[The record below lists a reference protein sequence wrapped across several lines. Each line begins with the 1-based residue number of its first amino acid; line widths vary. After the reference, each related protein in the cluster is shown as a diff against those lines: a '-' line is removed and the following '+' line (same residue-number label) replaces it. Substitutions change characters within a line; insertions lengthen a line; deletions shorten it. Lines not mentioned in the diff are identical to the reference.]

1 MVGAQQPA
9 LLSRERHEDDA
20 AGRRVAP
27 GTQPDYSSSSKVG
40 LRLDAVSAGS
50 PAEKAGLKGGDIITG
65 FDGKPISTINDYME
79 SLRQHKPGD
88 TVEILVKRDGKEV
101 KLRVKL
107 GSRPGR

>member
-1 MVGAQQPA
+1 MGFSVY
-9 LLSRERHEDDA
+9 L
-20 AGRRVAP
+20 
-27 GTQPDYSSSSKVG
+27 GTQPDYSSSSKDG
-40 LRLDAVSAGS
+40 LKLDAVSGGS

-101 KLRVKL
+101 KLKATL
-107 GSRPGR
+107 GSRSHE